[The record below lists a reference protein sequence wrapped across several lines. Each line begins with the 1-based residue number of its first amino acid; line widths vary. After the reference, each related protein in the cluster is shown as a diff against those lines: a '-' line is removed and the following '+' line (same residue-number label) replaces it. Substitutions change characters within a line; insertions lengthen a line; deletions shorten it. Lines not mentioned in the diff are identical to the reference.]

1 MRKDGIENMVDK
13 LILENINNG
22 VSIRISQLE
31 LQEKI
36 IKFRKILERDN
47 IDVESTVLTANE
59 DWENIPSARHRF
71 AAYYICFAVKRII
84 DLEWYSNKR
93 TSVPSLRDK
102 DVLKLIKFRD
112 KLSQENAKENLP
124 F

>member
-1 MRKDGIENMVDK
+1 MRKDAIEGMVDK
-13 LILENINNG
+13 LILENINYNL
-22 VSIRISQLE
+22 SIKTSQLE

-36 IKFRKILERDN
+36 IKFKNLLERDN

-59 DWENIPSARHRF
+59 NWEEIPSARHRF

-84 DLEWYSNKR
+84 DLEWYSTKR

-112 KLSQENAKENLP
+112 KLSKENAKENLP

>member
-1 MRKDGIENMVDK
+1 MRKDAIEGMVDK
-13 LILENINNG
+13 LILENINNNL
-22 VSIRISQLE
+22 SIKTSQLE

-36 IKFRKILERDN
+36 IKFKNLLERDN

-59 DWENIPSARHRF
+59 NWEEIPSARHRF

-84 DLEWYSNKR
+84 DLDWYSNKR
-93 TSVPSLRDK
+93 LVVPSLNKRDM
-102 DVLKLIKFRD
+102 LKVIKFRD
-112 KLSQENAKENLP
+112 KLSKENAKENLP

>member
-13 LILENINNG
+13 FILESLSNG
-22 VSIRISQLE
+22 ASIRISQLE

-47 IDVESTVLTANE
+47 VDVESTVLTVNE
-59 DWENIPSARHRF
+59 DWEKIPSARHRF

-84 DLEWYSNKR
+84 DLEWYSNKKI
-93 TSVPSLRDK
+93 TKPSLKNK
-102 DVLKLIKFRD
+102 DFLKLIKFRD
-112 KLSQENAKENLP
+112 KLSRENAKENLP